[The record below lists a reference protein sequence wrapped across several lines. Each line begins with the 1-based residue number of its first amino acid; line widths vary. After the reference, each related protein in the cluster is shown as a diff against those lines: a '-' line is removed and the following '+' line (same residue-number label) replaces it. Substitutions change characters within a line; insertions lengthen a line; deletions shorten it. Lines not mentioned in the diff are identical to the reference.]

1 MGPLM
6 DSFLPYDLRAGE
18 DEPPLA
24 RIATPICFESTFP
37 GGSRDLVRRGAT
49 LIVTVTNDAWFSL
62 SSQRDAHFAFAVF
75 RAVENRR
82 WMIQSA
88 NGGISGVVSPS
99 GRVTASTRDEG
110 VVVGEVFERSDVS
123 TYTRWGDL
131 PALCAFG
138 IAILLAVPRG
148 RSASLLRTER
158 KRREPRT

>member
-6 DSFLPYDLRAGE
+6 DSFLPSDLRAGRN
-18 DEPPLA
+18 EPPIE

-88 NGGISGVVSPS
+88 NGGVSGVVSPS

-110 VVVGEVFERSDVS
+110 VVVGEVYERNDVS
-123 TYTRWGDL
+123 AYTRWGDL

-138 IAILLAVPRG
+138 IAILIAVPRG
-148 RSASLLRTER
+148 RRTSLLRKKAT
-158 KRREPRT
+158 RT